1 MAVLIRDYFCIEER
15 FSKVPEEENSTRFE
29 FGDGYAANSLK
40 FVTFSG
46 RIDKR
51 DINIRNI

>member
-29 FGDGYAANSLK
+29 FGDGYAVNSLK

-46 RIDKR
+46 RIGKR
-51 DINIRNI
+51 GINIRNI